1 MALKK
6 IRNSVFNKTGVYI
19 GKSPTYKGRADF
31 SIDGFHYGL
40 SFPSANYAP
49 WLGDEA
55 FKKIYSQISNNTL
68 VDIYRCY
75 ELWQLVEQAHS
86 LNRAAA
92 ILEVGVWR
100 GGTAGIMAQQLLNL
114 NSTATLYLADTFTG
128 VAKAG
133 ANDSFYTGG
142 EHSDTSQ
149 YIVEDL
155 LKTKSQYQNY
165 KILKGIFP
173 DETANKIP
181 ITEQFGLCHIDV
193 DVYTSAKDILEWIWD
208 KLIIGGMVVFD
219 DYGFHS
225 CTGVT
230 KLVEEYRNFPDRQ
243 IIHNLNGHAIMT
255 KLNSGVV
262 IGG

>member
-1 MALKK
+1 MSFKK
-6 IRNSVFNKTGVYI
+6 IIKTLFDNTGIYI

-31 SIDGFHYGL
+31 SIDGFHYGM

-49 WLGDEA
+49 WLGDKA
-55 FKKIYSQISNNTL
+55 FMNIYNQIKSNTL

-75 ELWQLVEQAHS
+75 ELWQLVQQAHS
-86 LNRAAA
+86 LNIAAA

-100 GGTAGIMAQQLLNL
+100 GGTAGIMAQQLSNL

-142 EHSDTSQ
+142 EHNDTSQ
-149 YIVEDL
+149 QIVEDL
-155 LKTKSQYQNY
+155 LKNKSQYPHY
-165 KILKGIFP
+165 AILKGIFP
-173 DETANKIP
+173 EDTENKIP
-181 ITEQFGLCHIDV
+181 LTEIFGLCHIDV
-193 DVYTSAKDILEWIWD
+193 DVYDSAKDILEWVWNR
-208 KLIIGGMVVFD
+208 LIPGGMVVFD

-230 KLVEEYRNFPDRQ
+230 KLVNEYRNRSDRQ
-243 IIHNLNGHAIMT
+243 IIHNLNGHAIMI
-255 KLNSGVV
+255 K
-262 IGG
+262 IK